1 MNCCKN
7 SGQNCNCNRNLGT
20 NIGYLDFLG
29 PVQKKSGLMYLVGA
43 WVDTATDSDPNVNPN
58 YTYINFLQGINFIP
72 QKGSQIS
79 WLTQSIQNINIGLP
93 GIINIP
99 APGQL
104 SIPSQ
109 TIQGNHWNMQA
120 PTFSQQFQFPVFPL
134 RVFDG
139 DKFEFIIQGAVNAI
153 AVAINIDG
161 IIYRTFNNQN
171 LNLNAN
177 KITLVPNS
185 GTVVSPTYNPVPDIV
200 TFVNTPNFVAVTGTL
215 TPTTIL
221 TWTVKL

>member
-1 MNCCKN
+1 MSCCNKDSDKN
-7 SGQNCNCNRNLGT
+7 SEKNSHT
-20 NIGYLDFLG
+20 NIGHFNFLT

-43 WVDTATDSDPNVNPN
+43 WVDTATDSDPNINPN
-58 YTYINFLQGINFIP
+58 YTFINFLQGINFIP

-79 WLTQSIQNINIGLP
+79 WLTQSIQNINTGLP

-99 APGQL
+99 APGQF

-134 RVFDG
+134 RVSDG
-139 DKFEFIIQGAVNAI
+139 DKFQFIIQGVVDAI
-153 AVAINIDG
+153 AVAINVDG

-171 LNLNAN
+171 QNLNAN

-185 GTVVSPTYNPVPDIV
+185 GTIVSPTYSPVPDIV
-200 TFVNTPNFVAVTGTL
+200 TFVNTPNFVAVGGTL